1 MIAAHAVNA
10 AEEPVAIA
18 AARPGWE
25 QIHAHAP
32 VLATTFSDY
41 LDQIAVSLRPT
52 TIDAAD
58 SDLLRF
64 ARFLHD
70 CHPELTCVRDI
81 ARRHIEAFKI
91 DLVTAPTRLGTPP
104 KTATVRRCLTMV
116 RMFFT
121 RITEWDW
128 PDAPARVPMF
138 LGDLP
143 REDEPLPRFLDD
155 GEFAQLMR
163 IVQADTDPLRRLVL
177 ELLARTGMRVSEL
190 CMLDADAMVAIGGTH
205 WLRIPVGKLRNDRY
219 VPLHPHLVALIEQR
233 RATIPADNTGR
244 LLTKNGEPISR
255 HTITRMCNVVARR
268 AGISHL
274 HPHRFRHTLATQAIN
289 HGMSL
294 DAIAALLGH
303 RSLDMTRRYAR
314 IANHTVAAEYDRVTN
329 KVEAL
334 YTGDTLTADAEG
346 PAMRQLRAEHH
357 RLLGNG
363 YCERPALLD
372 CRYESICETC
382 THFSTGLEFHP
393 VLIRQRDHA
402 RDNNQPDRAA
412 LYNQLLEQAP

>member
-1 MIAAHAVNA
+1 MTAAHALD
-10 AEEPVAIA
+10 VADPRRV
-18 AARPGWE
+18 RPGWE
-25 QIHAHAP
+25 QINDHAP
-32 VLATTFSDY
+32 TMAATMNEY

-52 TIDAAD
+52 TIEAAN

-64 ARFLHD
+64 ARFLHTN
-70 CHPELTCVRDI
+70 HPELVCVNGI

-91 DLVTAPTRLGTPP
+91 DLVTVPTRLGTPP
-104 KTATVRRCLTMV
+104 KTATVRRCLTML

-155 GEFAQLMR
+155 GEYSQLMA
-163 IVQADTDPLRRLVL
+163 VVEADTDPLRRLVL

-190 CMLDADAMVAIGGTH
+190 CALEADALVHMGNAP
-205 WLRIPVGKLRNDRY
+205 WLRIPIGKLRNDRY
-219 VPLHPHLVALIEQR
+219 IPLHPLLVELIEHRQ
-233 RATIPADNTGR
+233 ATAPADNTGR
-244 LLTKNGEPISR
+244 LLTKNGQPISR
-255 HTITRMCNVVARR
+255 HTVTRMCHLVARR

-274 HPHRFRHTLATQAIN
+274 HPHRFRHTLATQSIN
-289 HGMSL
+289 LGMSL

-314 IANHTVAAEYDRVTN
+314 IANHTVAAEYARVTAQ
-329 KVEAL
+329 VEAL
-334 YTGDTLTADAEG
+334 YTGENLTPDSEG
-346 PAMRQLRAEHH
+346 PAMRLLRAEHH
-357 RLLGNG
+357 RLLANG
-363 YCERPALLD
+363 YCQRPAVLD

-382 THFSTGLEFHP
+382 VHFATSIEFHP

-402 RDNNQPDRAA
+402 RSHHQPTRADIID
-412 LYNQLLEQAP
+412 QLLQQTP